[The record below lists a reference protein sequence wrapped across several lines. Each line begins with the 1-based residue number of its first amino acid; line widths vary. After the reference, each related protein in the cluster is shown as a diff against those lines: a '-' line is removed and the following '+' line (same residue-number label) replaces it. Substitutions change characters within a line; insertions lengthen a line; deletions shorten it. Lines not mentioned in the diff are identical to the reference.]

1 MFILMIFLIS
11 LILFLSIALHSKI
24 IKTVESKNLYFSFS
38 TLFFSHLLQVFL
50 FAFLYFVF
58 IKFFGSE
65 LIFVDGSNYS
75 LINLTYFSA
84 NVYTT
89 LGMGDIVP
97 SGMLKIIVTVESI
110 FGLMM
115 IAFSASAVF
124 NKIVNSS

>member
-1 MFILMIFLIS
+1 M
-11 LILFLSIALHSKI
+11 
-24 IKTVESKNLYFSFS
+24 
-38 TLFFSHLLQVFL
+38 LQIFL

-97 SGMLKIIVTVESI
+97 SGMLKIIATVESI
-110 FGLMM
+110 FGLIM
-115 IAFSASAVF
+115 IAFSASAIF
-124 NKIVNSS
+124 KKLKI

>member
-1 MFILMIFLIS
+1 MFILIIFLIS

-24 IKTVESKNLYFSFS
+24 IKSVESKNFYFSFF

-50 FAFLYFVF
+50 FAFLCCVF

-65 LIFVDGSNYS
+65 LIFLDGSNYS

-84 NVYTT
+84 NVYTA

-97 SGMLKIIVTVESI
+97 SGMLKIIATVESI

-124 NKIVNSS
+124 KKLKI

>member
-1 MFILMIFLIS
+1 MIFLIS

>member
-97 SGMLKIIVTVESI
+97 SGMLKIIATVESI
-110 FGLMM
+110 FGLIM
-115 IAFSASAVF
+115 IAFSASAIF
-124 NKIVNSS
+124 KKLKI

>member
-1 MFILMIFLIS
+1 MFYLMIFLIS

>member
-1 MFILMIFLIS
+1 
-11 LILFLSIALHSKI
+11 
-24 IKTVESKNLYFSFS
+24 
-38 TLFFSHLLQVFL
+38 
-50 FAFLYFVF
+50 
-58 IKFFGSE
+58 

-97 SGMLKIIVTVESI
+97 SGMLKIIATVESI

-124 NKIVNSS
+124 KKLKI